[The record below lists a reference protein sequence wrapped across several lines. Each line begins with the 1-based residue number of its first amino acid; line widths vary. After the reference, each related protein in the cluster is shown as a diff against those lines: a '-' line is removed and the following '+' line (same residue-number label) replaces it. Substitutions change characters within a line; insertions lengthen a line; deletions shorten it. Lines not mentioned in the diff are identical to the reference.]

1 MQKTKVQ
8 KNTCPCSIVRWFY
21 YYSSICGKWV
31 NTSDGLNKR
40 YLVLS
45 IPKCADKKIYLVTRQ
60 KLDRI
65 SQHLYSNRYIEV
77 IVLKTWFQKLL
88 VSCFRRKI
96 MYFSFKVSWY
106 IWVLLK
112 FETLSCVLFV
122 LPRKL
127 ILFQEIWLLQDLMLI
142 KRVINCLRTKPLWI
156 KVLTVDIF
164 FRTFYNIFHH
174 NCQIWSEFRKYILQ
188 ILLDVNAFIFLIHE
202 NYCQFLKRPK
212 YLLEIIVIPGYN

>member
-1 MQKTKVQ
+1 MFPFPIPPLSFHNWLCFFHQTNWVSQSQNPDTCKQTVVKVVI
-8 KNTCPCSIVRWFY
+8 NFCLYVYAFF
-21 YYSSICGKWV
+21 
-31 NTSDGLNKR
+31 
-40 YLVLS
+40 

-112 FETLSCVLFV
+112 FEALSCVLFV
-122 LPRKL
+122 LLRLL
-127 ILFQEIWLLQDLMLI
+127 ILFDL
-142 KRVINCLRTKPLWI
+142 V
-156 KVLTVDIF
+156 
-164 FRTFYNIFHH
+164 
-174 NCQIWSEFRKYILQ
+174 
-188 ILLDVNAFIFLIHE
+188 
-202 NYCQFLKRPK
+202 
-212 YLLEIIVIPGYN
+212 